1 MRLSL
6 AIALVALLLAAA
18 IPATAEVAQKGGVRV
33 SLDGGLS
40 PERLPRSGT
49 APVRVSFATRIAAT
63 RSGNLPQLR
72 EVEIAINRAG
82 RLDFAGLPSC
92 TAEQIQPAT
101 SAKALA
107 ACRGALIGRG
117 SFSAS
122 VDFDEQAAFP
132 AEGEMLAFNG
142 THNGRPAILAH
153 IYGTDPVPTS
163 LTLPFVIRKSAG
175 TFGTVLRATLPVS
188 GGSYV
193 TGFEL
198 SLHRVYSHRGKRH
211 SYANAGC
218 PAPKG
223 FPGAAFP
230 FARTTYRFSGGRAV
244 EMTLQRSCR
253 ARG

>member
-1 MRLSL
+1 MRRLP
-6 AIALVALLLAAA
+6 IALLALLLALAA
-18 IPATAEVAQKGGVRV
+18 APASAEVAQQGGVRV
-33 SLDGGLS
+33 SLEGGIS
-40 PERLPRSGT
+40 PERLPRSGA

-63 RSGNLPQLR
+63 RAGALPQLR
-72 EVEIAINRAG
+72 SIEIAINRAG
-82 RLDFAGLPSC
+82 KLDFAGLPSC
-92 TAEQIQPAT
+92 AIEQIQPAT

-117 SFSAS
+117 RFSAS

-142 THNGRPAILAH
+142 TDNGRPAILAH

-163 LTLPFVIRKSAG
+163 LTLPFAIAKAAG
-175 TFGTVLRATLPVS
+175 TFGTVLTAKLPLS

-198 SLHRVYSHRGKRH
+198 SLHRLYSHRGKRH

-230 FARTTYRFSGGRAV
+230 FARATYGFSGGRAL
-244 EMTLQRSCR
+244 EMTLTRSCR

>member
-1 MRLSL
+1 MRL
-6 AIALVALLLAAA
+6 AIAIAAALLALAA
-18 IPATAEVAQKGGVRV
+18 PASAEVVQKGGVRV
-33 SLDGGLS
+33 SLQGGIS

-63 RSGNLPQLR
+63 RTGALPQLR
-72 EVEIAINRAG
+72 SIEIAINRAG
-82 RLDFAGLPSC
+82 RLDYAGLPTC
-92 TAEQIQPAT
+92 TIEEIQPAT

-107 ACRGALIGRG
+107 ACRGSLVGRG
-117 SFSAS
+117 RFSAS
-122 VDFDEQAAFP
+122 VDLDEQAAFP
-132 AEGEMLAFNG
+132 AEGKMLAFNG

-163 LTLPFVIRKSAG
+163 LTLPFVIAKTGG
-175 TFGTVLRATLPVS
+175 TFGTVLAAKLPVAA
-188 GGSYV
+188 GSYV

-198 SLHRVYSHRGKRH
+198 SLHRAYPYRGKRH

-230 FARTTYRFSGGRAV
+230 FARTTYGFSGGRAL
-244 EMTLQRSCR
+244 EMTLQRTCR